1 MDEVTLLTRLGSLV
15 GVRHILISYML
26 LFLSLVNCTLGG
38 QNNAVDSSGNYRSS
52 QIADNVGAV
61 FQEERRADMS
71 FNWHTILTKKWYQFK
86 VSTKSLLNSIFNIP
100 YNNIR
105 SEKCFWC
112 LTSVPSY
119 WTMMN
124 LLESNTKV
132 RNCFWDTEP
141 RKPGGQVELSI
152 EYSFFL

>member
-52 QIADNVGAV
+52 QIVNNVGAV

-71 FNWHTILTKKWYQFK
+71 FN
-86 VSTKSLLNSIFNIP
+86 
-100 YNNIR
+100 
-105 SEKCFWC
+105 
-112 LTSVPSY
+112 
-119 WTMMN
+119 
-124 LLESNTKV
+124 
-132 RNCFWDTEP
+132 
-141 RKPGGQVELSI
+141 
-152 EYSFFL
+152 